1 MEQRENGNLLRPPVI
16 VTATT
21 DFAAV
26 LRGDR
31 EGLGISGE
39 ELDSRIGWCDRYTAK
54 LESGHKSWGRQVF
67 RMERTAD
74 EWLLGLNRALVL
86 IDRDAAMAM
95 VREHASSLPDERG
108 LRRVTVARLVF
119 A

>member
-1 MEQRENGNLLRPPVI
+1 MLRPPVI
-16 VTATT
+16 ITAST
-21 DFAAV
+21 DLAAV

-31 EGLGISGE
+31 EALGLSGE
-39 ELDSRIGWCDRYTAK
+39 DLDARIGWSDRYTAK

-86 IDRDAAMAM
+86 MDRDEAQRL
-95 VREHASSLPDERG
+95 VLQHATSLPDERG
-108 LRRVTVARLVF
+108 LRRVRVQRLAF